1 MIQAFKDWVAK
12 LKPHE
17 RNALTVLVI
26 FLLAVLIFAFG
37 TQIGRSVFLALN

>member
-1 MIQAFKDWVAK
+1 MIQEFTDWLAK

-17 RNALTVLVI
+17 RTALTVLVL

-37 TQIGRSVFLALN
+37 TQIGGAVFQALN

>member
-1 MIQAFKDWVAK
+1 MLQAFMDWVGK

-17 RNALTVLVI
+17 RTALTVLAI

-37 TQIGRSVFLALN
+37 TQIGRAVFLALN